1 MIFRE
6 MRDRDV
12 EAVAALWRDCG
23 LTRAWNDPH
32 KDIAFAR
39 SSETSAILVGEAQG
53 RIAASVMS
61 GHDGHRGTLYYVA
74 VEPALRG
81 KGFGK
86 QAVRAA
92 EFWLRKRGVW
102 KINLL
107 VRAENAQIRGFYEK
121 LGYEVNPGMCMARRI
136 DGAGTDGTIS

>member
-1 MIFRE
+1 ME
-6 MRDRDV
+6 DEDV
-12 EAVAALWRDCG
+12 EAVAALWRSCG
-23 LTRAWNDPH
+23 LTRAWNDPY

-39 SSETSAILVGEAQG
+39 ASETSAILVSEAEG
-53 RIAASVMS
+53 HIAASVMA
-61 GHDGHRGTLYYVA
+61 GHDGHRGVLYYVA
-74 VEPALRG
+74 VEPALQG

-92 EFWLRKRGVW
+92 EAWLRQRGVW

-121 LGYEVNPGMCMARRI
+121 LGYEVSPVMCMARRI
-136 DGAGTDGTIS
+136 DGADSNATTS